1 MNLTTRQVFP
11 GLENLIP
18 EKRFQR
24 VDRAVQALFTRT
36 LIYLENGRPF
46 IITGDIPAMWLRDS
60 TWQVKPLLKS
70 KHPEVINL
78 LVNLSRTQ
86 VQLFLIDPYANSFNP
101 EPNGKCWHKDFS
113 DQSPWVFERKYELDS
128 WAALLYLARKIFE
141 VYGVTEHL
149 DANYQNALDA
159 MLKLAKKEQNHDPE
173 SYIFK
178 RSNGVEHDSLSK
190 DGRGNPTNF
199 TGMIYSA
206 FRPSDDACKFGYL
219 LPANLFFLNEIRNLP
234 LTHSRTRFEVLAKE
248 IDSGIN
254 TFGIVNGI
262 YAYEV
267 DGFGN
272 NLLID
277 DANVPSLLSL
287 PFLEVCKID
296 DPKYQA
302 TREFILSEQNPY
314 YFSGSKAFG
323 IGSQHTPENY
333 VWPISIAMSA
343 MTSADSKLQ
352 LAALEI
358 LESND
363 AGTGYMHES
372 FDVNDDSSF
381 TREWFSWSDMTYV
394 DLVLMASD
402 FNI

>member
-1 MNLTTRQVFP
+1 
-11 GLENLIP
+11 
-18 EKRFQR
+18 
-24 VDRAVQALFTRT
+24 
-36 LIYLENGRPF
+36 
-46 IITGDIPAMWLRDS
+46 
-60 TWQVKPLLKS
+60 
-70 KHPEVINL
+70 
-78 LVNLSRTQ
+78 
-86 VQLFLIDPYANSFNP
+86 
-101 EPNGKCWHKDFS
+101 
-113 DQSPWVFERKYELDS
+113 
-128 WAALLYLARKIFE
+128 
-141 VYGVTEHL
+141 
-149 DANYQNALDA
+149 
-159 MLKLAKKEQNHDPE
+159 
-173 SYIFK
+173 
-178 RSNGVEHDSLSK
+178 
-190 DGRGNPTNF
+190 
-199 TGMIYSA
+199 MIYSA

-219 LPANLFFLNEIRNLP
+219 LPANLFFLNEIKNLP
-234 LTHSRTRFEVLAKE
+234 LAHSRTRFDVLAKE

-254 TFGIVNGI
+254 TFGIANGI

-302 TREFILSEQNPY
+302 TRKFILSEQNPY

-343 MTSADSKLQ
+343 MTSGDSKVQ
-352 LAALEI
+352 LAALEM
-358 LESND
+358 LENND

-394 DLVLMASD
+394 DLVLTASD
-402 FNI
+402 FKN